1 KAACAAELQL
11 RAALFTNIL
20 NHSPPMTGFV
30 YLFLS
35 SPIVPHCFSVCYAYR
50 NSSKSNK
57 NRSKCETTFAA
68 ASSMKYIQFSEVPSS
83 AISSKE

>member
-1 KAACAAELQL
+1 M
-11 RAALFTNIL
+11 NIL
-20 NHSPPMTGFV
+20 NHRPPITRFID
-30 YLFLS
+30 LFSS
-35 SPIVPHCFSVCYAYR
+35 SPIVPHCFSGCYAYR

-68 ASSMKYIQFSEVPSS
+68 ASSMKYIQFSELPSS